1 MGKING
7 NHEQSEDFL
16 ITEKVSKLVVAFEI

>member
-1 MGKING
+1 MEKING

-16 ITEKVSKLVVAFEI
+16 ITEKVSKLVIASEI